1 MKSMGMRTAALFWA
15 PVALMIELALAGCGT
30 PGAPMPPSL
39 KLPDPVTDL
48 AATRIGDQVAL
59 TWTMPRKSTDKL
71 LLKESIPV
79 RICRRAGTGPCAPA
93 PGELTLPA
101 NAQGSFTE
109 TLPTSL
115 ASGPATLL
123 TYFVELRNGKGR
135 SAGMSNGA
143 AVVAGAAPGALTGLR
158 ADLRK
163 TGVVLMW
170 TPESASVEPLADTVV
185 VRLQRKLLTLASSAK
200 PAPKAGSEQGLLAAP
215 KEPVDQSLIVEPSAA
230 AGPPQDEA
238 LDKSI
243 HFGNA
248 YEYRAQRVARVT
260 VGSQT
265 LELAGPLSEPVRV
278 EAQDVFPPDVPAG
291 LAAVATAGDTSA
303 SPPIGPSIDLSW
315 QPVADPDIAGY
326 VVYRREGTA
335 NWERISPMQAL
346 VGPGFHD
353 AHVEAGHTYQYAV
366 SAVDE
371 GGRESAHSQP
381 AEERVPA
388 P

>member
-1 MKSMGMRTAALFWA
+1 VVRTHGDPHQFIPAITEQLRQASGGF
-15 PVALMIELALAGCGT
+15 PVAR
-30 PGAPMPPSL
+30 
-39 KLPDPVTDL
+39 V
-48 AATRIGDQVAL
+48 R
-59 TWTMPRKSTDKL
+59 TMD
-71 LLKESIPV
+71 E
-79 RICRRAGTGPCAPA
+79 
-93 PGELTLPA
+93 
-101 NAQGSFTE
+101 
-109 TLPTSL
+109 
-115 ASGPATLL
+115 
-123 TYFVELRNGKGR
+123 
-135 SAGMSNGA
+135 
-143 AVVAGAAPGALTGLR
+143 
-158 ADLRK
+158 
-163 TGVVLMW
+163 
-170 TPESASVEPLADTVV
+170 VV
-185 VRLQRKLLTLASSAK
+185 VRSTARESFNMLLLTIFGAWRWCSPPSASTASWPTPCSSAPRRWASAWPSAPTAATIRGWSSGTACGWRSSASSIGIGAAFGLTRFIASFLFGVK
-200 PAPKAGSEQGLLAAP
+200 SWDPAGLHRRAHHPHRVALLRRVAARHARRQARPHAGAAP

-230 AGPPQDEA
+230 AGLPQDEA

-260 VGSQT
+260 VGSQA

-353 AHVEAGHTYQYAV
+353 AQVEAGHTYQYAV